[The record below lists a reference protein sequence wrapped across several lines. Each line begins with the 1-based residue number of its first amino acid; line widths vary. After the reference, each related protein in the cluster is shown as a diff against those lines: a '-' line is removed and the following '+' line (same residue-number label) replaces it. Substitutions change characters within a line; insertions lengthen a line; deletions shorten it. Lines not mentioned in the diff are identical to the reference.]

1 MAASLRPSEHQGR
14 APRHRRGPP
23 RCRLVAQPGRG
34 VAAGGGNRCE
44 ARCGSRT
51 VRCPLQHKRVHL
63 LTMSVTEYIDAG
75 SPFPTRR
82 QLLTQ
87 AGLGFGAW
95 ALLDLMERKG

>member
-1 MAASLRPSEHQGR
+1 MAASLRPSDHQGR
-14 APRHRRGPP
+14 APRHRRVPP
-23 RCRLVAQPGRG
+23 RGRE